1 MRFFRLIALFILLAA
16 LPAAQAQSD
25 TFPERPI
32 RMLVG
37 WPAGGGTDVVSRLVA
52 ARLADSLG
60 KPVVVDNKPGA
71 SGQIASMELV
81 KSAPDGYTVL
91 VQIVTSAV
99 IRPLTQKSLPYDA
112 VKDFQP
118 VALIA
123 KLPNVMIINKDIPAT
138 NLREFIAWVKAHP
151 GKTTFGSGAL
161 GGVTHLAGELFNK
174 MAGTDMV
181 HVPFKGAAPAI
192 QDLLGGR
199 IDMVVDNIT
208 GTISLIKAG
217 SVRALGV
224 TSEERASML
233 PDVPT
238 LAEAGLPRFKNSS
251 WIALFTRSGVPAPV
265 LARLE
270 SETLKAIRYP
280 ETASKIAE
288 LGAVVSPMNAA
299 ELDRFWKAE
308 FVYWREALDAAKIK
322 LD

>member
-1 MRFFRLIALFILLAA
+1 MKVSRLISLFAMLAA
-16 LPAAQAQSD
+16 LPVAHAQPSA
-25 TFPERPI
+25 FPERPI

-52 ARLADSLG
+52 ARLAESLG
-60 KPVVVDNKPGA
+60 KPVVVENKPGA
-71 SGQIASMELV
+71 SGQTASTELANA
-81 KSAPDGYTVL
+81 APDGHTII

-99 IRPLTQKSLPYDA
+99 IRPLTQKTLPYDP

-123 KLPNVMIINKDIPAT
+123 KLPNVMIINKDIPVK
-138 NLREFIAWVKAHP
+138 NLREFIAWVKANP

-174 MAGTDMV
+174 QAGTDML

-199 IDMVVDNIT
+199 IHAMFDNIT

-217 SVRALGV
+217 KVRALGV
-224 TSEERASML
+224 TTEERVSMV

-238 LAEAGLPRFKNSS
+238 LAEAGLPQFRNAS
-251 WIALFTRSGVPAPV
+251 WIGVFTRAGVPAPV

-270 SETLKAIRYP
+270 ADTLKAVRNP
-280 ETASKIAE
+280 ETSAKIAD
-288 LGAVVSPMNAA
+288 LGAVVSPMNAVQF
-299 ELDRFWKAE
+299 DQFWKSE
-308 FVYWREALDAAKIK
+308 FTYWRDALNAANIK
-322 LD
+322 LE